1 MDLQLLQLV
10 LQLVVFYP
18 EIQQLPCEF
27 VCKVQFTVYL
37 FGLHPT
43 VTINRRC
50 PDPRFR
56 YLFTTVFLV
65 LTLEVAELQ
74 QEVRVQSVAFMFE
87 L

>member
-43 VTINRRC
+43 VAINRRC
-50 PDPRFR
+50 PDPRFC

-74 QEVRVQSVAFMFE
+74 QEVRVQIVAFMFE